1 MGRPEFDKFLREYIS
16 IYSFKTI
23 DTETF
28 LDFLQSELPGIEE
41 EIDLKLWIE
50 GTGIPPDAHE
60 PVSYLYT
67 KILSLAN
74 DFKLG
79 KMPKEE
85 ETADWGGQEWELYLE
100 NLPKSIEVSQV
111 RIFLDQYVLYTSIF
125 RPFFSESSNLRL
137 LRKQY

>member
-28 LDFLQSELPGIEE
+28 LDFLIREFPGIEE
-41 EIDLKLWIE
+41 EIDLELWIE
-50 GTGIPPDAHE
+50 GTGIPPDAQE
-60 PVSYLYT
+60 PVSYLYM

-85 ETADWGGQEWELYLE
+85 ETADWGGRGWELYLE
-100 NLPKSIEVSQV
+100 NLPRSIEVSQV
-111 RIFLDQYVLYTSIF
+111 RIFRINMFFIPLSPDLFLVKVRTLDF
-125 RPFFSESSNLRL
+125 
-137 LRKQY
+137 